1 MDEQRRAAWNA
12 LIRKARRR
20 EPVSPEERHALIW
33 EGKFGGLGE
42 ADAEAEARCFV
53 RYYLG
58 GADLSDLPG
67 PSVEEALDWFAMRE
81 AWGPEFQADKLT
93 NMIEASEHDPYYWEV
108 LNDIAIQCHAL
119 RRRFPAR
126 LADWDIEVRLGLR
139 SKPPPP
145 RGNRGQPSY
154 AKDRRNRWIA
164 GAFSG
169 LESLGLGKMDS
180 YRVIAEE
187 IGMSV
192 RTVVNAIQSERVRAG
207 RVQLPW
213 ECWSSLH

>member
-1 MDEQRRAAWNA
+1 MGQRS
-12 LIRKARRR
+12 I
-20 EPVSPEERHALIW
+20 PYS
-33 EGKFGGLGE
+33 LG
-42 ADAEAEARCFV
+42 
-53 RYYLG
+53 
-58 GADLSDLPG
+58 P
-67 PSVEEALDWFAMRE
+67 
-81 AWGPEFQADKLT
+81 
-93 NMIEASEHDPYYWEV
+93 
-108 LNDIAIQCHAL
+108 
-119 RRRFPAR
+119 
-126 LADWDIEVRLGLR
+126 R

-145 RGNRGQPSY
+145 RGNRGPPNY

-180 YRVIAEE
+180 YRVIAEK

-192 RTVVNAIQSERVRAG
+192 RTVINAIQSERVRAG